1 MSIDAEFDKRVR
13 RVVKSHDRMRR
24 NGVVHRIGKD
34 GLIVSRPRMARPRFP
49 LRGVLIVVL
58 LGFAFK
64 GLLWAQIGSEGF
76 NERVAE
82 LRQGSVIERGGAW
95 LMQEDAVTVWIGQ
108 QARPYLR
115 R

>member
-1 MSIDAEFDKRVR
+1 MSFDAGFDKRVNR
-13 RVVKSHDRMRR
+13 IVRTHDRIRR
-24 NGVVHRIGKD
+24 NGVVHRVGKD
-34 GLIVSRPRMARPRFP
+34 GLIVTRPRIARPRFP

-64 GLLWAQIGSEGF
+64 GLLWAQIGAVSY
-76 NERVAE
+76 NERVAQ
-82 LRQGSVIERGGAW
+82 LREGTVVEKAGAW
-95 LMQEDAVTVWIGQ
+95 LLQEDAVTIWIGQ